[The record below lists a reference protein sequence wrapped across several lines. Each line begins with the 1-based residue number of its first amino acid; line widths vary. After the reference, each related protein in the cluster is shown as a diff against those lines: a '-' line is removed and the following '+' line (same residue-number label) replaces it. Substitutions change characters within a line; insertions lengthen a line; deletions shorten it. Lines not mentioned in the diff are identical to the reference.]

1 MGHPKV
7 ADCGVI
13 GVPTV
18 DGSNELVRWGNNM
31 SDEVQ
36 LKMLADKHFNIRAY
50 IAPKDSALLKSQTFV
65 VEIQEWVKEKASKH
79 QQLRGGTFFIS
90 ILFCVIDNPCCL
102 SPLYFLRV
110 RLTLSFVF
118 RTSKHLTDIIYN
130 LFSSIRL
137 SLSTLRYRYR
147 TP

>member
-50 IAPKDSALLKSQTFV
+50 IAPKDSALLKSQIFV

-79 QQLRGGTFFIS
+79 QQLHGGTFFLS
-90 ILFCVIDNPCCL
+90 IYPRGWAILSCL
-102 SPLYFLRV
+102 P
-110 RLTLSFVF
+110 LSF
-118 RTSKHLTDIIYN
+118 
-130 LFSSIRL
+130 
-137 SLSTLRYRYR
+137 SLSCVLGSLFRFLHKQAT
-147 TP
+147 